1 MIEKCVAAAAKNL
14 LSARHSGF
22 HLEGLADDFVPES
35 IEAAYRVQDKLI
47 ELGEEGIGGWKV
59 AAGTGPE
66 PLCSPIFASV
76 YRRGSDVLSV
86 AGAMATLVEAE
97 VGVRFGIDLPPR
109 DTPYSQQQVQSAI
122 AALHPSL
129 EILGTRFNPKLEVPR
144 LTVIADLQN
153 NSGVAVG
160 AAKENW
166 QDIDLSRLGITLRI
180 GSAVST
186 VDTGP
191 SLADMLEALTWLAN
205 GRARDYG
212 GFKAGQVVITGSRI
226 NAPIGRPGE
235 TVSADFGALGAISLR
250 LV

>member
-14 LSARHSGF
+14 LSARRSGF

-35 IEAAYRVQDKLI
+35 VEAAYSVQDKLV
-47 ELGEEGIGGWKV
+47 ELSEEAIGGWKI

-66 PLCSPIFASV
+66 PLCSPILAGA
-76 YRRGSDVLSV
+76 YRRGSDVLNV

-97 VGVRFGIDLPPR
+97 VGVRFGNDLPPR
-109 DTPYSQQQVQSAI
+109 DTPYSQQEVQSAI

-153 NSGVAVG
+153 NSAVAVG
-160 AAKENW
+160 APKENW
-166 QDIDLSRLGITLRI
+166 QGIDLSRLGITLRI
-180 GSAVST
+180 GTAVST
-186 VDTGP
+186 VDAGP
-191 SLADMLEALTWLAN
+191 SITDVMDALTWLAN
-205 GRARDYG
+205 GRARDHG

-226 NAPIGRPGE
+226 NAPVGRPGE